1 MIERGQ
7 FSDETALNCISSA
20 RKSADAIRRGID
32 RLSPYYDSE
41 RQVFVFTTKP
51 SEVANRIVQRY
62 TECTFIFD
70 KNVDQPCSIVF
81 PVHIFEGMVT
91 ELVKNAKRFASPPP
105 NILMDWTLK
114 GGRLHFSVH
123 DNGTSCPLSGADGF
137 VPLDVFL
144 EQAGV
149 AESRLH
155 GLDLIN
161 RISLLADGML
171 LFAKSQILS
180 GLHVMF
186 TITDIASG
194 SSGG

>member
-1 MIERGQ
+1 M
-7 FSDETALNCISSA
+7 S
-20 RKSADAIRRGID
+20 
-32 RLSPYYDSE
+32 RL
-41 RQVFVFTTKP
+41 P
-51 SEVANRIVQRY
+51 SEDQDWTPPRASESSKDRKCCETGERPIKQASRRIPAQ
-62 TECTFIFD
+62 
-70 KNVDQPCSIVF
+70 S
-81 PVHIFEGMVT
+81 HIFEGMVT